1 MDIICAKILGAG
13 FKPDTPHS
21 TVLKRSKKMEIKTIG
36 ILGAGTMG
44 SQIAQ
49 VAAQAGYNIVIRDV
63 EERIVENAMKGIEMF
78 QSKSVEKGKITEEE
92 KNAVMSRIKPATRI
106 GAVNDVDF
114 IIEAVVEDIDV
125 KKRLFAELDELTR
138 LDVVLASNTSSLSLT
153 ELATAVKR
161 QEKVVG
167 MHFFNPAQLMR
178 LVEVIR
184 GLNTSDETVAI
195 VMNLVRM
202 FRKEPIEVRIDSP
215 GFVVN
220 RMMIASNIEAIRLY
234 EQGIASKEDI
244 DKATKLGLNYPMG
257 PFELMDYTGLDI
269 NYFVM
274 EGFHNNLQKELKWDP
289 PLSIKNL
296 VKAGMLGKKTGRGWY
311 DYKK

>member
-1 MDIICAKILGAG
+1 MD
-13 FKPDTPHS
+13 
-21 TVLKRSKKMEIKTIG
+21 IKTIG

-44 SQIAQ
+44 NQIAQ
-49 VAAQAGYNIVIRDV
+49 VAAQAGFNIVLRDI
-63 EERIVENAMKGIEMF
+63 EERFVQNGMNNIDKF
-78 QSKSVEKGKITEEE
+78 LSKSVEKGKMSEEE
-92 KNAVMSRIKPATRI
+92 KNAVMARIKPATRM
-106 GAVNDVDF
+106 GALKDVDF
-114 IIEAVVEDIDV
+114 IIEAIIEDIEV
-125 KKRLFAELDELTR
+125 KQKTFSELDELTR
-138 LDVVLASNTSSLSLT
+138 PEVVLASNTSSLSLT

-161 QEKVVG
+161 QDKVVG

-178 LVEVIR
+178 LVEVVR
-184 GLNTSDETVAI
+184 GLNTCDETVAI
-195 VMNLVRM
+195 SMDLVRK
-202 FRKEPIEVRIDSP
+202 FHKEPIEVKIDSP

-220 RMMIASNIEAIRLY
+220 RLMIASNIEAIRLY

-269 NYFVM
+269 NYYVM
-274 EGFHNNLQKELKWDP
+274 NGFHNNLQKELKWDP

-311 DYKK
+311 DHSK